1 MKTGYCHIYNHK
13 TPLDSITD
21 RLHIG
26 NRWLGHLGLAMYDNT
41 ARVHDPV
48 MPRMLTCDSSAV
60 DYPGHSHFSHC
71 AGNPANILDP
81 TGMAV
86 IADQWCQEG
95 ILDGLSE
102 YESSFIQFDNGVL
115 NNELLNRCIAKS
127 ANFLAIKTMANSD
140 LKYIFQGKDKIL
152 YNGIEETL
160 VADPSEGKVGVTLLP
175 NCEESPSPDEKCLY
189 NYKYFYKCFKTSR
202 KYRTRRLWTRILL

>member
-13 TPLDSITD
+13 MPLDSITD

-48 MPRMLTCDSSAV
+48 MPHMLTCDSRAV
-60 DYPGHSHFSHC
+60 DYPGHSPFSHC

-127 ANFLAIKTMANSD
+127 ANF
-140 LKYIFQGKDKIL
+140 
-152 YNGIEETL
+152 
-160 VADPSEGKVGVTLLP
+160 
-175 NCEESPSPDEKCLY
+175 
-189 NYKYFYKCFKTSR
+189 
-202 KYRTRRLWTRILL
+202 